1 MLREPEIDEAL
12 TALDRAVVEAVRA
25 RLAAETIIRSSSIS
39 TLSRWMERSRSR
51 SA

>member
-25 RLAAETIIRSSSIS
+25 RLAAGGWLVRQPPPRARNRS
-39 TLSRWMERSRSR
+39 T
-51 SA
+51 